1 MDYKKRVKL
10 AVDNWSIK
18 QLKKDSPSLLPK
30 KKNKTPEADFL
41 KKLKKHIEE
50 NHGWSLDVIDSK
62 GQFSEDAQRY
72 VYGKTRS
79 GYSDMSGNMLNGL
92 ASYLEVKAPGKR
104 STLRED
110 QMNFLIEKINSNCFA
125 IVTDSIEHFEMILEK
140 FKKAE
145 NRKAILLNDL
155 PKGKANQVDD
165 GPLF

>member
-18 QLKKDSPSLLPK
+18 QLKKDSPSLLTK

-50 NHGWSLDVIDSK
+50 THCWNLDVIDSK

-92 ASYLEVKAPGKR
+92 AVYIEVKAPGKR
-104 STLRED
+104 STVRED
-110 QMNFLIEKINSNCFA
+110 QRIFLIEKINTNAFA
-125 IVTDSIEHFEMILEK
+125 IVTDSIEHFESMLEK
-140 FKKAE
+140 FKRAE
-145 NRKAILLNDL
+145 NRKATLLKDL
-155 PKGKANQVDD
+155 PGGRAQVDD